1 MARFMRHQVVEPW
14 QTPSLDG
21 EGPLFKQIERA
32 IRSEIMSG
40 RWPPGHR
47 IPPEFTFMDAYSTTR
62 ATVSKALSKLSE
74 AGLLDRKRRQGTTVA
89 RSTETHAVI
98 GFLDVRQEVE
108 ARGRTYTYKVR
119 KARNLR
125 GKSVLDIWPAITSD
139 TPLLKLDAAH
149 CGFGKPEVLEERYIN
164 LDAAP
169 DAVTTDFEAEMPNT
183 WLLARLPCTRLRH
196 TIRAA
201 VASAREAE
209 LLDVAEGS
217 ALLISLRQT
226 WADDLPVTSV
236 KLTYPAEQNE
246 FVGEFNPLQ
255 P

>member
-1 MARFMRHQVVEPW
+1 MAHQLEEPW

-98 GFLDVRQEVE
+98 GFLDVRREVE
-108 ARGRTYTYKVR
+108 ERGRTYSYKVLKTR
-119 KARNLR
+119 RMKA
-125 GKSVLDIWPAITSD
+125 KSILHMWPAVSSD

-149 CGFGKPEVLEERYIN
+149 CGFGQPEVLEERYIN
-164 LDAAP
+164 LNAAP
-169 DAVTTDFEAEMPNT
+169 EAVSVDFEAEMPNI

-201 VASAREAE
+201 IASAENAE
-209 LLDVAEGS
+209 LLGVAEGS

-236 KLTYPAEQNE
+236 KLIYPAEQNE